1 VVGVVDEHPHHPPE
15 CPLQALPLLAQAGDL
30 LGGQHQHVP
39 VERRFPKLQDVL
51 DDVSFHDL
59 RLS

>member
-1 VVGVVDEHPHHPPE
+1 MSTRITPPE

-59 RLS
+59 SLS